1 MSIISPTP
9 QISKVPAFQW
19 AHSGPL
25 RTGSSS
31 LDVVLGPIE
40 VNISH
45 NRHVFGI
52 IKSFENGV
60 ENEAIVLQ

>member
-31 LDVVLGPIE
+31 LDA
-40 VNISH
+40 
-45 NRHVFGI
+45 VFGAKFRSTFHI
-52 IKSFENGV
+52 TDMYLELLNCSCG
-60 ENEAIVLQ
+60 